1 MPRIWRADTPVSQV
15 GERGLLEAIAPHMA
29 PAGGRV
35 LVGMGDDAAVVSHG
49 ADGAS
54 LEVLTTDMMVEG
66 THFLRGP
73 GTDWE
78 RLGRK
83 AVASNVS
90 DVASMAARPG
100 FALVSLGVPGDLPLG
115 ALLDLYAG
123 LGAECRR
130 WGVALVGGDTV
141 FSPVMVLN
149 VALTGSHP
157 AARPV
162 PLRSRCRAGQSLYL
176 SGHVG
181 ASRAGLALLTDAAAA
196 SLRAEPWAAALLGRH
211 LAPEPRVALGMAL
224 GAALDD
230 LAMIDIS
237 DSVMNELRLL
247 AEASGAGMTVEMDA
261 LPVSRETRAFCAARG
276 ADAVPFALSSG
287 EEYEL
292 MFATASP
299 PEAVAALLAR
309 AGVDT
314 PVTRI
319 GSVAEG
325 GGVRFVDA
333 AGAAVAVE
341 DSTFSHFR

>member
-1 MPRIWRADTPVSQV
+1 MARIWKADTPVSQL

-49 ADGAS
+49 AEGPS

-73 GTDWE
+73 DTDWE

-83 AVASNVS
+83 AIASNVS
-90 DVASMAARPG
+90 DVASMAAWPG

-115 ALLDLYAG
+115 ALLGLYAG
-123 LGAECRR
+123 LGGECRR
-130 WGVALVGGDTV
+130 QGAALVGGDTV

-149 VALTGSHP
+149 IALTGSRA

-162 PLRSRCRAGQSLYL
+162 PLRSRCRPGQNLYL

-181 ASRAGLALLTDAAAA
+181 ASRAGLVLLTDVSAAA
-196 SLRAEPWAAALLGRH
+196 LRGEPWAAALLERH

-247 AEASGAGMTVEMDA
+247 AEASGVGMRVEVDA
-261 LPVSRETRAFCAARG
+261 VPVAHETRTFCAARG
-276 ADAVPFALSSG
+276 LATAQFALSSG

-299 PEAVAALLAR
+299 PEEVAALLAR

-314 PVTRI
+314 PVSRI
-319 GSVAEG
+319 GSVTDG

-333 AGAAVAVE
+333 AGNSVAVE